1 MLTTKQRLSQLAT
14 VFRHALMVCPKDN
27 FSVYQRKRLRCFPK
41 QCCDVASLLLA
52 YHLRGQGFLKVER
65 VFGRLGEESHVWL
78 EVDGWIVDI
87 TADQFAG
94 GDPVIVTPAKAES
107 WHSQF
112 CVAPPEPAA
121 PLPAV
126 VADYERAYAALKKWL
141 DSSST
146 RSGTCS

>member
-65 VFGRLGEESHVWL
+65 VFGRLCGSRL
-78 EVDGWIVDI
+78 M
-87 TADQFAG
+87 AG
-94 GDPVIVTPAKAES
+94 SLISLRTSSLAVTP
-107 WHSQF
+107 
-112 CVAPPEPAA
+112 
-121 PLPAV
+121 
-126 VADYERAYAALKKWL
+126 
-141 DSSST
+141 
-146 RSGTCS
+146 